1 MSEFDKFM
9 KSIDDKSEA
18 TKKQYRIQY
27 NKLKGLVGKNI
38 GDTSEKKIIEILDS
52 IENKNNSQALLN
64 ISLLVR
70 KLEGLGTEQLMKR
83 RKTDKD
89 KILEVAKENNTKLKE
104 SLPKYEDLVEYMD
117 YLYEKNEWT
126 DYIIN
131 YLLINFQVRN
141 QDLNFDIV
149 TRKKDANDPNKNY
162 MWLQQSKAR
171 ASYIRNVYK
180 TATIIAPDGKD
191 HGKGQK
197 MNVIE
202 NPQFIFALRRVLG
215 CQKSKLD
222 CGTFIPNEASIHYYL
237 QKATYKQLGEGN
249 YFKIIV
255 NHFRNDVDKL
265 KEMAYNRGTDLKT
278 ILNSYDID
286 R

>member
-9 KSIDDKSEA
+9 KSIDDKSDA

-171 ASYIRNVYK
+171 ASFIRNVYK

-265 KEMAYNRGTDLKT
+265 KEMA
-278 ILNSYDID
+278 
-286 R
+286 

>member
-9 KSIDDKSEA
+9 KSIDDKSDA

-141 QDLNFDIV
+141 QD
-149 TRKKDANDPNKNY
+149 
-162 MWLQQSKAR
+162 
-171 ASYIRNVYK
+171 
-180 TATIIAPDGKD
+180 
-191 HGKGQK
+191 
-197 MNVIE
+197 
-202 NPQFIFALRRVLG
+202 
-215 CQKSKLD
+215 
-222 CGTFIPNEASIHYYL
+222 
-237 QKATYKQLGEGN
+237 
-249 YFKIIV
+249 
-255 NHFRNDVDKL
+255 
-265 KEMAYNRGTDLKT
+265 
-278 ILNSYDID
+278 
-286 R
+286 